1 MGSAI
6 YSHRK
11 YDVEP
16 MFGRMKSIFGVRRT
30 HLRGKQPVE
39 NELGI
44 LLMTMNLTKLAG
56 ILTKAT
62 TNLQHEQLPNI
73 KKQKNGAKILIIL
86 EFWLYFSSAG

>member
-1 MGSAI
+1 MIPFQIKCTCLICSF
-6 YSHRK
+6 SHRK

-56 ILTKAT
+56 ILTKAAV
-62 TNLQHEQLPNI
+62 NFPR
-73 KKQKNGAKILIIL
+73 
-86 EFWLYFSSAG
+86 